1 MIFAR
6 GKKRETMNIFEKLS
20 KITSEIKNVNKNLE
34 VGIGKNSYKAVGEAD
49 VLAAVKRISAR
60 LSRA

>member
-1 MIFAR
+1 
-6 GKKRETMNIFEKLS
+6 MNIFEKLS